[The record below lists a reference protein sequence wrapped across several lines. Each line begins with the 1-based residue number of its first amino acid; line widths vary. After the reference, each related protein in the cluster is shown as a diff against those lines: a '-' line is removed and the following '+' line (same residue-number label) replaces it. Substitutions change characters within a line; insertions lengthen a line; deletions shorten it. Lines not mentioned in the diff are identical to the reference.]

1 MASSVGLGTPLFVDD
16 APNTAATPFRSYEIG
31 TRVNNVGTASANQ
44 VAGGVFPGV
53 GAMAVTPGSGLAV
66 QVAAG
71 YCCVPAASA
80 LQGGYVFG
88 AMTSQSLTL
97 AAADPTNPRIDLVT
111 AQVTDTGTSASSCSL
126 SIVTG
131 TAAFSPS
138 PPSLSS
144 LTAIVLAAVQVGA
157 GVASLTSANITDERA
172 YVTAPGGILPIS
184 SAAAAPAAPAWQ
196 LFYNVSA
203 GALVTGSGTAGVV
216 SPLPVLPWAPV
227 ISQVAT
233 TMSDSSSPGTLTTI
247 TTCSITTGGE
257 DIEVFYKWPGWKV
270 SSAPLLVTVQ
280 VSLDGTVMDQTV
292 LFPASSSLASCGG
305 SARWYSSAAES
316 TTPSAGSHTVAFA
329 FQSASGSATT
339 TLAASG
345 TALAVLRAAPASA

>member
-16 APNTAATPFRSYEIG
+16 APMTASTPFRSYEVG

-44 VAGGVFPGV
+44 VAEGVFPGV
-53 GAMAVTPGSGLAV
+53 GAMAVSPGSGLAV

-71 YCCVPAASA
+71 YCCVAAASA
-80 LQGGYVFG
+80 VQGGYVFG
-88 AMTSQSLTL
+88 AMTSQGLTL

-126 SIVTG
+126 NIVTG

-138 PPSLSS
+138 PPSIPS
-144 LTAIVLAAVQVGA
+144 TAIVLAAVLVGA
-157 GVASLTSANITDERA
+157 GVASLTTANITDERA

-184 SAAAAPAAPAWQ
+184 SAAAAPAAPPWQ

-203 GALVTGSGTAGVV
+203 GALVTGSGVAGVV

-233 TMSDSSSPGTLTTI
+233 TMSDSGSPGTLTTI
-247 TTCSITTGGE
+247 TTASITTGGE
-257 DIEVFYKWPGWKV
+257 DIEVYYKWPGWTV
-270 SSAPLLVTVQ
+270 STAPLLVTVQ

-292 LFPASSSLASCGG
+292 LFPASSTLASCGG
-305 SARWYSSAAES
+305 SARWFSSAAAS
-316 TTPSAGSHTVAFA
+316 TTPSAGSHTVTFA
-329 FQSASGSATT
+329 FRSASGSATT

-345 TALAVLRAAPASA
+345 TALAVLRAAPVSA